1 MDHLHSATITQI
13 ALSRLIAPK
22 PRNLPIGKASL
33 KINTLVRDRQKIA
46 KVKGQRAMRAKSAG
60 ARQKLALQYP
70 MSGRSEYPTRLTATN
85 VATILMQAVA
95 DGKSSRGYRSLVS
108 IVATLFCPVG

>member
-13 ALSRLIAPK
+13 ALSRLIEPK